1 MATLRESIQTQI
13 NTKQVEI
20 DALSKQL
27 SNTDPGVAALMNA
40 DMESLAIFFKLFKAE
55 LGL

>member
-40 DMESLAIFFKLFKAE
+40 DMESLAIFFKLFKVE

>member
-20 DALSKQL
+20 DALQIQL
-27 SNTDPGVAALMNA
+27 LNKDPGVAALMNA

>member
-20 DALSKQL
+20 DALGKQL

>member
-20 DALSKQL
+20 AALEQQL
-27 SNTDPGVAALMNA
+27 NNKEPGVAALMNA
-40 DMESLAIFFKLFKAE
+40 DMDSIAIFFRLFRAE